1 MSRIVLIHWRP
12 EEGAER
18 AGLLR
23 RAGHEVDLR
32 TPEGTAALRAL
43 ADDPPDAF
51 VIDLERTPS
60 HGRDLALWL
69 RQRKATR
76 RVPIVFAGGE
86 PAKVA
91 RLRELM
97 PDAGYAP
104 WRRIRGEL
112 TRALRRPPAE
122 PVVKNVLAGYSGTP
136 LPRKLGIKAG
146 TRVALLGAPAGF
158 EEQLVPLPEEVRLRR
173 DARGRPD
180 RILLFVESRADL
192 ARRFPAAARALAV
205 GGGLWIAWPKK
216 ASGVST
222 DLTQDHVRRF
232 GLDRQFVDYKICAID
247 DVWSGLQFARRRG

>member
-1 MSRIVLIHWRP
+1 V
-12 EEGAER
+12 R
-18 AGLLR
+18 A
-23 RAGHEVDLR
+23 
-32 TPEGTAALRAL
+32 PEGTAALRAL
-43 ADDPPDAF
+43 AEDPPDAF

-69 RQRKATR
+69 RQRKTTR
-76 RVPIVFAGGE
+76 HVPIVFAGGE
-86 PAKVA
+86 SAKVA

-112 TRALRRPPAE
+112 TRALRRPPSE
-122 PVVKNVLAGYSGTP
+122 PVVRNVLAGYSGTP

-158 EEQLVPLPEEVRLRR
+158 EGKLDPLPEDVRLRR

-192 ARRFPAAARALAV
+192 ARRFPAAARALAI

-216 ASGVST
+216 ASGVPT

-247 DVWSGLQFARRRG
+247 DVWSGLQFARRRS